1 MATYHYRFTYI
12 DSEDKETGPSKV
24 TSVTGTAANVRL
36 YNPPREDLLD
46 IKSRKVYRSTST
58 GATPPALNTFKL
70 VATITGNLQTN
81 FDDSLAN
88 VSGNSVIPLQT
99 QFASGTSAS
108 ANIVQYGAVSDANQ
122 TTSAI
127 ANFPKEWYRAVILYS
142 AKKLCDKKLM
152 DMRDTLATISDS
164 FDASHSNPSENS
176 QGWEKVRYYIE
187 DDEDVELA
195 SAKSGAMT
203 AEQQQFALDYK
214 WLQSQRQIIA
224 QEYDQMF
231 QFEGMTR
238 GQDEAKRNG

>member
-1 MATYHYRFTYI
+1 MATYHYRFTYV
-12 DSEDKETGPSKV
+12 DSDGKETGPSNVKSI
-24 TSVTGTAANVRL
+24 TESGTAAKVRIYNV
-36 YNPPREDLLD
+36 PREDLLN
-46 IKSRKVYRSTST
+46 ITSRKIYRST
-58 GATPPALNTFKL
+58 ATTSASPALNTFKL
-70 VATITGNLQTN
+70 LTTITGNDWAQYTDNLASVSSGAAMPTETN
-81 FDDSLAN
+81 F
-88 VSGNSVIPLQT
+88 G
-99 QFASGTSAS
+99 SGTSAS
-108 ANIVQYGAVSDANQ
+108 ANVVQYGAVTNANQ

-127 ANFPKEWYRAVILYS
+127 ANFPAEWYRAVILYA

-152 DMRDTLATISDS
+152 DMRDSLATLSDS
-164 FDASHSNPSENS
+164 SDGGHADPAEAS

-195 SAKSGAMT
+195 SAKAQAMT

-238 GQDEAKRNG
+238 GQDET

>member
-1 MATYHYRFTYI
+1 MATYHYRFTYV
-12 DSEDKETGPSKV
+12 DADAKETGPSKAKNIAE
-24 TSVTGTAANVRL
+24 SSNGSASSIKIYNV
-36 YNPPREDLLD
+36 PREDLLN
-46 IKSRKVYRSTST
+46 IAKRRIYRST
-58 GATPPALNTFKL
+58 ATTTADPALNTYKL
-70 VATITGNLQTN
+70 VSEVTGNAHVSFTDNLTNNSGNATI
-81 FDDSLAN
+81 
-88 VSGNSVIPLQT
+88 PLET
-99 QFASGTSAS
+99 KFGSGTSAS
-108 ANIVQYGAVSDANQ
+108 ANIVTYGAISNASQ
-122 TTSAI
+122 TSASI

-152 DMRDTLATISDS
+152 DMRDTLATKSDS
-164 FDASHSNPSENS
+164 YDGTHSAPSETS

-195 SAKSGAMT
+195 GSKASAMS

-238 GQDEAKRNG
+238 EKEE